1 MEIGSNG
8 NQLVGEEAMEGRP
21 LWLTCCI
28 GCLFLAAA
36 VVAGSFVAAGLF
48 AGPGVASIKSLP
60 EGYPSDL
67 KPYKLEQATG
77 ISYLSGSSRGKIFQV
92 LTAPVRLINDL
103 WPKKIEP
110 ESGVVVSTAPFRVV
124 WSVQSPKP
132 ETWFDKYSLIAQ
144 GLDSVTMNWEN
155 LDVSREEFVGY
166 YTDLFKRTGMKA
178 DTAAESATR
187 TDYLVGTK
195 QGVAMQVHIQAS
207 IDNARIEKAAVIVT
221 YMNKK

>member
-1 MEIGSNG
+1 MEIGSTG

-36 VVAGSFVAAGLF
+36 MVAGSFVAAVVF

-60 EGYPSDL
+60 EGFPSEL
-67 KPYKLEQATG
+67 NPYKIERATN
-77 ISYLSGSSRGKIFQV
+77 ISYLSGSSRGKIFRV

-110 ESGVVVSTAPFRVV
+110 ETGVVVSTAPFRVV

-144 GLDSVTMNWEN
+144 GLDSVTMSWDN
-155 LDVSREEFVGY
+155 LDVSREELVGY
-166 YTDLFKRTGMKA
+166 YTDLFKSAGMKTS
-178 DTAAESATR
+178 TATETTTR
-187 TDYLVGTK
+187 TDYLIGTK
-195 QGVAMQVHIQAS
+195 QGAAMQVHIQAS
-207 IDNARIEKAAVIVT
+207 TDKTKIERAVVVVT